1 METHGRVEPWPGRP
15 EPSLLLRTPLTSRA
29 PGQSPPLLVSVS
41 QLYQEGLDAELRK
54 RALSV
59 DRAPCSLL
67 AGWGVGPGHV
77 VLSPPPPAGRAARA
91 ERGHSPGNLPSSSA
105 LAAHRQ
111 PQGGARGSQRPL
123 ASARARRRGAPGC
136 GAHGAASRPRGARSS
151 ATTAARSVASRAAPI
166 VCAALCRRPLGPR
179 CTVPPGLPGS
189 GRVGGDSRGPA
200 PPAAGVRGG
209 RRRASSG
216 ARSWG
221 GGRRAGL
228 PPAGGGGWTLPG
240 PPGLASTIA
249 CTRGLWGP
257 RTARASEPR
266 LTAAHRG
273 PRARRVSRVSRP
285 AACFMPRAPAGT
297 SCRPKP
303 KRVRA
308 VGHWAGLGWRP
319 EDTGVSEY
327 TALSCPGP
335 HV

>member
-111 PQGGARGSQRPL
+111 PQGGAPGSQRPL

-221 GGRRAGL
+221 GEARRPPSRGRRWVDPAGAAGPRVHDRVHAGLVGPANSACIRAAPHRSAPRAQGAAGLTRLPPRCLLYASRARWDLLPPQTQAGEGRRALG
-228 PPAGGGGWTLPG
+228 
-240 PPGLASTIA
+240 
-249 CTRGLWGP
+249 
-257 RTARASEPR
+257 
-266 LTAAHRG
+266 
-273 PRARRVSRVSRP
+273 RV
-285 AACFMPRAPAGT
+285 
-297 SCRPKP
+297 
-303 KRVRA
+303 
-308 VGHWAGLGWRP
+308 
-319 EDTGVSEY
+319 GVE
-327 TALSCPGP
+327 T
-335 HV
+335 